1 MENYV
6 EVIKKIQADP
16 NDEESVNALVRDYW
30 AYGVRIAKS
39 VLMQYQNFDSTV
51 VEDLLQNSWIKVLR
65 NINSLTD
72 QKGFAAWYSKIVTNT
87 CIDYLRSSSVR
98 FERSMPQVQND
109 EDDFSS
115 DIEIIDDTIE
125 HQPEMA
131 YDQQAR
137 KAIIEEVLKQ
147 LSPEQRQVIV
157 MRYYEGLSMKD
168 ISERLGIPMSTVE
181 GRSRVAS
188 VKIRDSVTE
197 IQKRDDI
204 KLYNLSPLPFFIWL
218 LRYNEETIK
227 IPRGFVP
234 KIMHRAGTAPR
245 AVKKGT
251 GTHAKAAGS
260 AASSAAKK
268 AGASVLT
275 KIIAGAAA
283 AAVAFSTGYA
293 AVSLGVKVSRSR
305 RTADAE
311 TADHSQSQNNAD
323 ESGIK
328 ESPES
333 VEMVEWAVEPQFA
346 FTKVKEMLPWFI
358 PYGSIYIR
366 KEKIGYPEDWEYN
379 ATGQRLG
386 EFTSNAIE
394 VMQGTR
400 SGVYDYS
407 GHELYPITLRK
418 DVIRENARSSSAIEY
433 GYLRWV
439 LQEDRYKMFTPD
451 FKSIVANDVGDYGL
465 EPGPEEMKVIN
476 KKIVAY
482 NTYDHTYHDAEYS
495 DGTYCLMNE
504 YDSNNELIG
513 KAIID
518 GDGNYVAHVEGSLN
532 SDNWI
537 VNKMIRVSRGDKYAF
552 QSAVTGEIITDFI
565 YDDAKFFMDGYAPVK
580 RNGRWGYIDENG
592 NEVTDIV
599 FEDASM
605 LYEGKAYVSVDGVYG
620 VIDLVKTLQQGID
633 VTFESTR
640 ISGEL
645 MIETDRKKA
654 EMLTKIG
661 FITVKVDELDVRK
674 DPALDSP
681 RVLARGAVKAHQVF
695 DVYAIEKANGFTW
708 YEIDE
713 DMWIADDGTWLT
725 YIEQKEPV
733 LHGVVGN

>member
-131 YDQQAR
+131 YDQQVR

-234 KIMHRAGTAPR
+234 KVMHRTSAAPR
-245 AVKKGT
+245 SVKKGT
-251 GTHAKAAGS
+251 GAHAKAAGS
-260 AASSAAKK
+260 AASSVAKK
-268 AGASVLT
+268 AGASVFT
-275 KIIAGAAA
+275 KIIAGAAV
-283 AAVAFSTGYA
+283 AAVAFSSGYA
-293 AVSLGVKVSRSR
+293 AVSLGVKLSNSR
-305 RTADAE
+305 RTADTE

-323 ESGIK
+323 EQDI
-328 ESPES
+328 EETPES
-333 VEMVEWAVEPQFA
+333 VEKVEWAVEPQFA
-346 FTKVKEMLPWFI
+346 FTGVRELTPW
-358 PYGSIYIR
+358 YIANGEIDIF
-366 KEKIGYPEDWEYN
+366 KEKTGYPDEWERN
-379 ATGQRLG
+379 ETGQRRWDYTG
-386 EFTSNAIE
+386 DAIE
-394 VMQGTR
+394 VIQGTR
-400 SGVYDYS
+400 SGIYDYS
-407 GHELYPITLRK
+407 GNELYPISLKKNILVYSTEDYSPIVSVFDGSFR
-418 DVIRENARSSSAIEY
+418 
-433 GYLRWV
+433 
-439 LQEDRYKMFTPD
+439 LQEDGTQVFSTD
-451 FKSIVANDVGDYGL
+451 FKKIETGDALAQDIPPNPLARKYVNGKIMVYSIDEGKDV
-465 EPGPEEMKVIN
+465 ESS
-476 KKIVAY
+476 Y
-482 NTYDHTYHDAEYS
+482 NGGS
-495 DGTYCLMNE
+495 YCLME
-504 YDSNNELIG
+504 ERDSNNTMLGYVIL
-513 KAIID
+513 D
-518 GDGNYVAHVEGSLN
+518 GNGNYVDKVQ
-532 SDNWI
+532 SDTPDLRI
-537 VNKMIRVSRGDKYAF
+537 VNGFITVQKNGKYTF
-552 QSAVTGEIITDFI
+552 QTAKTGELISDYI
-565 YDDAKFFMDGYAPVK
+565 YDDAKYFMDGYAPVK
-580 RNGRWGYIDENG
+580 KNGKWGFIDETG
-592 NEVTDIV
+592 KEVTDFI
-599 FEDASM
+599 FDDASM
-605 LYEGKAYVSVDGVYG
+605 LYHGHTYVSLDGVYG
-620 VIDLVKTLQQGID
+620 ILNLPEVLESGVSITAETCHADPEKVEKAKETIVSPIGKATVNVGNLNVRKAPTTKADLAAKSRSIP
-633 VTFESTR
+633 E
-640 ISGEL
+640 
-645 MIETDRKKA
+645 
-654 EMLTKIG
+654 G
-661 FITVKVDELDVRK
+661 FI
-674 DPALDSP
+674 
-681 RVLARGAVKAHQVF
+681 F
-695 DVYAIEKANGFTW
+695 DVYAITEADGYTW
-708 YEIDE
+708 YQIDD
-713 DMWIADDGTWLT
+713 DMWIASNGKWIT
-725 YIEQKEPV
+725 YKE
-733 LHGVVGN
+733 N